1 MSRNPP
7 ETPRSNRQRK
17 NWSDAKPAMKTS
29 RASRR
34 PSLPDPPTSEV
45 FQPDPKQKYSR
56 QMAEIARR
64 YILSGSGHGTT
75 ALADVLGVSPR
86 TIRRWKAEHKEFRDA
101 IEIARDEA
109 VELLQLTAMELA
121 TGYVYDDVDVRAVDG
136 VIVKTH
142 VRRQR
147 TPDGVMVRYLLE
159 NYAPESFSSRQN
171 VRLSG
176 DKAEPV
182 VIEDKN
188 RMDFARRLAFLL
200 SQGRPAEPK

>member
-1 MSRNPP
+1 MPRNPP
-7 ETPRSNRQRK
+7 ETPRSNRQRR
-17 NWSDAKPAMKTS
+17 NRPDAKPATKKS

-34 PSLPDPPTSEV
+34 PLLPDPPTREV
-45 FQPDPKQKYSR
+45 FRPDPKQKYSR
-56 QMAEIARR
+56 QMTEIARR

-109 VELLQLTAMELA
+109 VEILERTAMELA

-136 VIVKTH
+136 VIVKTQ

-147 TPDGVMVRYLLE
+147 APDGPMVRYLLE
-159 NYAPESFSSRQN
+159 NYAPEAFSSQQRVQ
-171 VRLSG
+171 LSG
-176 DKAEPV
+176 DKANPV
-182 VIEDKN
+182 VTVDQN
-188 RMDFARRLAFLL
+188 PMDFARRLAFLL
-200 SQGRPAEPK
+200 SQAGAVKPQ

>member
-1 MSRNPP
+1 MTRNPP
-7 ETPRSNRQRK
+7 KSSSRKGSRK
-17 NWSDAKPAMKTS
+17 NRSDSKPAIRKSHVSAPT
-29 RASRR
+29 
-34 PSLPDPPTSEV
+34 SLPDPPSCAV
-45 FQPDPKQKYSR
+45 FEPDPKQKYSR
-56 QMAEIARR
+56 QMCEIARR

-75 ALADVLGVSPR
+75 ALADLLGVSPR

-101 IEIARDEA
+101 VEIASEEA
-109 VELLQLTAMELA
+109 VEILERTAMELA
-121 TGYVYDDVDVRAVDG
+121 TGYVYDDVDVRAVNG
-136 VIVKTH
+136 VVIKTP

-147 TPDGVMVRYLLE
+147 APDGPMVRYLLE

-176 DKAEPV
+176 DKSEPV